1 MSPVGDYRDTCGA
14 CVHFVRDEA
23 REREQSEI
31 WPWTAGWPVHMCDI
45 GGQVVEAG
53 DSPNACHSAAEGCT
67 DFARRKHRMNGG
79 KR

>member
-1 MSPVGDYRDTCGA
+1 MRPVGDYRDTCGA

-23 REREQSEI
+23 REREQAEI

-45 GGQVVEAG
+45 DGRVVWAG

-67 DFARRKHRMNGG
+67 DFARSGRKCGER
-79 KR
+79 R